1 MIDDV
6 SDMCYSGGYFYG
18 SNYGKF
24 VGSLLYESL
33 KYNALTLV
41 HLFGDRSSVYQCL
54 KVTKGGVSV
63 GVSVSAGLG
72 GGLLNISGICNAD
85 VIKFGIDDVSDM
97 DSYRVSFI

>member
-18 SNYGKF
+18 SNYGKLM
-24 VGSLLYESL
+24 GSFPYESL

-41 HLFGDRSSVYQCL
+41 DLFCNISSVYQCL

-63 GVSVSAGLG
+63 VVSVSAGLG
-72 GGLLNISGICNAD
+72 GGL
-85 VIKFGIDDVSDM
+85 
-97 DSYRVSFI
+97 